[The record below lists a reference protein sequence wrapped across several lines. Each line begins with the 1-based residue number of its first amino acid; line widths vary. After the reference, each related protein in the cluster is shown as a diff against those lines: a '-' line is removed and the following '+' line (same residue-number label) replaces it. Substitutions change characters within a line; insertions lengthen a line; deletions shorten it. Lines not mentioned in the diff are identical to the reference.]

1 MLPGIFHGDIFH
13 SDIYRT
19 GPEGRA
25 SDDGDDLKTR
35 KDKRYKRLAK
45 QLEYEDIEMLEIII
59 IATTSGLLEE

>member
-1 MLPGIFHGDIFH
+1 MLPGIFHVDIFH

-19 GPEGRA
+19 GPDGRA
-25 SDDGDDLKTR
+25 DDDDDLKTR